1 MPTRTHD
8 KLDLYKR
15 HKAEYAAPKKP
26 ALVETKPARYLAID
40 GRGGPGDETFQA
52 KIAGLYGMAYTA
64 KFNSKLAGRDY
75 VVCKLEGLYWTGDGK
90 PGLDETPKD
99 QWCWTLLMRV
109 PDFITAGLLDEA
121 RRALRERGKEGD
133 FDDVG
138 LETIDEGRCVQML
151 HVGPYEHERTTID
164 AMTSFAGAEGLRPHG
179 RHHEIYLSDP
189 RRVPPEKLRTILR
202 QPVKRAAA
210 R

>member
-8 KLDLYKR
+8 KLDLYKL

-26 ALVETKPARYLAID
+26 ALIETKPALFLAID

-52 KIAGLYGMAYTA
+52 KVAGLYGLAYTA

-75 VVCKLEGLYWTGDGK
+75 VVCKLEGLYWTGDGTSS
-90 PGLDETPKD
+90 LDDTPKD
-99 QWCWTLLMRV
+99 QWCWKLLMRV
-109 PDFITAGLLDEA
+109 PDFITAGHLEDA
-121 RRALRERGKEGD
+121 RRILRDRGKEGD
-133 FDDVG
+133 FDDVV
-138 LETIDEGRCVQML
+138 LETIDEGLCVQML
-151 HVGPYEHERTTID
+151 HVGPYEDERATID
-164 AMTSFAGAEGLRPHG
+164 AMMSFAEAEGLRPHG
-179 RHHEIYLSDP
+179 RHHEIYLNDP

-202 QPVKRAAA
+202 QPVERAGA

>member
-8 KLDLYKR
+8 KLDLHKR

-26 ALVETKPARYLAID
+26 ALIETKPARYLAID
-40 GRGGPGDETFQA
+40 GRGGPGDEPFQA

-64 KFNSKLAGRDY
+64 KFNSKFAGRDY
-75 VVCKLEGLYWTGDGK
+75 VVGKLEGLYWTDDGK
-90 PGLDETPKD
+90 RGLDETPKD
-99 QWCWTLLMRV
+99 QWCWKLLMRV
-109 PDFITAGLLDEA
+109 PDFIGAGHLDEA
-121 RRALRERGKEGD
+121 RRTLRERGKEGD
-133 FDDVG
+133 FDDVV
-138 LETIDEGRCVQML
+138 LETIDEGLCVQML
-151 HVGPYEHERTTID
+151 HVGPYEHERASID
-164 AMTSFAGAEGLRPHG
+164 AMMSFAGAEGLRPHG

-202 QPVKRAAA
+202 QPVERAAA